1 MPDSKWDVTKTRN
14 GERGTGGNEKLEQ
27 NRELDVKSLTA
38 VGFKFG
44 APDKTTMLRR
54 LLHREK
60 VATVRRVQSNLHQR
74 LLLHNGHFFGRQDI
88 H

>member
-1 MPDSKWDVTKTRN
+1 M
-14 GERGTGGNEKLEQ
+14 EQ

-38 VGFKFG
+38 IGFKFG

-60 VATVRRVQSNLHQR
+60 VATVRRVQSNLYQWP
-74 LLLHNGHFFGRQDI
+74 LLYNGHFFGGQSI